1 MTIRVCVPHSG
12 GQSHRNG
19 ANNSHTSHKPP
30 ICDAQ
35 IMQHT
40 DTHTLFMMTTGPQ
53 CSSECVFAI
62 SWINQ
67 QLRELHRHRFY
78 VNERQLLA
86 TRWQFGSEYL
96 YAARARGCMVVRP
109 RSSGRRRAILL
120 LMMMII
126 GWQRRYLW
134 YSISTKIWVWI

>member
-86 TRWQFGSEYL
+86 TRGVRFGIFICCPCAWL
-96 YAARARGCMVVRP
+96 YGRSATFIRKKTSDFVVDDDDNRMAK
-109 RSSGRRRAILL
+109 AIL
-120 LMMMII
+120 MI
-126 GWQRRYLW
+126 
-134 YSISTKIWVWI
+134 